1 MLVVFLEEDLG
12 GLLCPSFGLKVIHS
26 LAVTPTGAASR
37 SKGSRA
43 LVPRTYQDLW
53 VRIVDEAKA
62 V

>member
-1 MLVVFLEEDLG
+1 MLVVFLEDAG

-26 LAVTPTGAASR
+26 LAVTPIGAASR